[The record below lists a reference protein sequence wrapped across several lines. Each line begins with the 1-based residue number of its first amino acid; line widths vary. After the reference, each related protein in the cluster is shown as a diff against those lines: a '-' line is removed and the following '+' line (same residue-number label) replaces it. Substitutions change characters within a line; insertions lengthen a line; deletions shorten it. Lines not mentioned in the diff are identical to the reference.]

1 MGVNSEDSFTVARLL
16 AIKVF
21 INEFVSY
28 QELGYAI
35 NFREE
40 IIRNGTFE
48 LYHNGTYPLPFRGPM
63 IWNVINL
70 EIFSS

>member
-1 MGVNSEDSFTVARLL
+1 MGVEREDAFTVARLL

-28 QELGYAI
+28 GELGNAI

-40 IIRNGTFE
+40 IVRNGTFE
-48 LYHNGTYPLPFRGPM
+48 LFHNGTYPLPFKGPM
-63 IWNVINL
+63 IWNVRKCIKK
-70 EIFSS
+70 S